1 MSVLKMQRISICA
14 LKKDRKAILEKL
26 QSLGVLEVDIAVGG
40 DAVGGDSV
48 GGDGVGGDGYFRK
61 MDTAGQK
68 AGFERAAAA
77 ADQALDVLERYVPEK
92 KSVFAALEG
101 KLLIGRGQALEIEE
115 NRREILRT
123 AKKICGLDREHAEKL
138 AEAVRI
144 RNSIEG
150 LAPWMSLDVPLKDSA
165 TKRTVLFPG
174 TMPGGTT
181 LDSICEVI
189 AEKAP
194 DAAGADIRIISSE
207 QSMVYLAVVC
217 LKEDAAAVEDALR
230 SAGFARPAQTWEKT
244 PAEEREEL
252 EQQEKTCAAETAE
265 IEEQIRELSEHRTEI
280 KIAADYYRVRADK
293 YEVLGELPQSE
304 RTFVISGYIPQ
315 CEAGHVES
323 WLSERYDCAVDIEDL
338 KEDEEPPVIL
348 KNNPFSM
355 NMEGVVE
362 SYGLPHKGELDPTTI
377 MSFFYV
383 FFFGMMLS
391 DAAYGAIVAVACTV
405 LVRKFPRMSP
415 GMKKSL
421 KLFFYCGLSTLVWG
435 ILFGGYFGNIVDIV
449 SEKFFGTAVTVPAL
463 WFIPLNDPMKLLVFS
478 LLFGVIHLFTG
489 LGIKGYLCLRDG
501 KVMDFFC
508 DVVLWFMLLMGLI
521 LMLLPSDIFASIAQ
535 TQIVFPGWLNTL
547 AGILAAAGAIGIVL
561 MSGRDKKN
569 PALRIALGAYDLY
582 NITGWLSDVLSYS
595 RLLALGLAT
604 GVIASVINQ
613 MGSMLPDNIVGVIFF
628 IVIFL
633 AGHTLNLAINL
644 LGAYVHTN
652 RLQFVEFF
660 GKFYE
665 GGGRP
670 FEPFKEN
677 TKYAD
682 VKEETIP

>member
-1 MSVLKMQRISICA
+1 MAVLKMQRISICA

-26 QSLGVLEVDIAVGG
+26 QSMGVLEVNHVIDE
-40 DAVGGDSV
+40 DED
-48 GGDGVGGDGYFRK
+48 FKK
-61 MDTAGQK
+61 MDTAGQRM
-68 AGFERAAAA
+68 GFEKAAASV
-77 ADQALDVLERYVPEK
+77 DQALAILEKYIPED

-101 KLLIGRGQALEIEE
+101 KRLVEPEE
-115 NRREILRT
+115 ERRVQEERRELLKT
-123 AKKICGLDREHAEKL
+123 AKTIHDLDREYAEQVVNITKL
-138 AEAVRI
+138 
-144 RNSIEG
+144 RNSIESLKPW
-150 LAPWMSLDVPLKDSA
+150 LALDVPLKPAD
-165 TKRTVLFPG
+165 TKRVGMFLG

-181 LDSICEVI
+181 AESVYGIL
-189 AEKAP
+189 AEKASE
-194 DAAGADIRIISSE
+194 AEADVHLISSE
-207 QSMVYLAVVC
+207 QSMVYLAVLC
-217 LKEDAAAVEDALR
+217 LKEDMPSVEDALR
-230 SAGFARPAQTWEKT
+230 SAGFARPSQTWDTVPAVQKEK
-244 PAEEREEL
+244 L
-252 EQQEKTCAAETAE
+252 EQQIADCQDKISEIKKDIEGLSKQREK
-265 IEEQIRELSEHRTEI
+265 L

-293 YEVLGELPQSE
+293 YAVLGDLPQSE
-304 RTFVISGYIPQ
+304 RTFVISGYIPK
-315 CEAGHVES
+315 CEAPHVADY
-323 WLSERYDCAVDIEDL
+323 LAARYDCMVDVEEL
-338 KEDEEPPVIL
+338 KEDEEAPVIL

-355 NMEGVVE
+355 NMEGIVE

-377 MSFFYV
+377 MSFFYI

-391 DAAYGAIVAVACTV
+391 DAAYGAIVSIVCGI
-405 LVRKFPRMSP
+405 LVWKFPRMSDS
-415 GMKKSL
+415 MKKSL

-478 LLFGVIHLFTG
+478 LLFGVIHLFVG

-501 KVMDFFC
+501 KAMDFFC
-508 DVVLWFMLLMGLI
+508 DVVLWFLLLVGLI
-521 LMLLPSDIFASIAQ
+521 FMLLPSDIFASIAQ
-535 TQIVFPGWLNTL
+535 TNIVFLGWLNTAAKVL
-547 AGILAAAGAIGIVL
+547 AVIGASGIVL
-561 MSGRDKKN
+561 MSGRENKN

-582 NITGWLSDVLSYS
+582 NITGWLSDALSYS

-613 MGSMLPDNIVGVIFF
+613 MGSMLPNNVVGVIFF
-628 IVIFL
+628 IVIFIV
-633 AGHTLNLAINL
+633 GHALNLAINL

-670 FEPFKEN
+670 FAPFKEN

-682 VKEETIP
+682 VKEETIL

>member
-1 MSVLKMQRISICA
+1 MAVLKMQRISICA

-26 QSLGVLEVDIAVGG
+26 QSLGVLQVDHIL
-40 DAVGGDSV
+40 DEDK
-48 GGDGVGGDGYFRK
+48 DFKK

-68 AGFERAAAA
+68 AGFEKAASS
-77 ADQALDVLERYVPEK
+77 ADQALEILGKYIPES
-92 KSVFAALEG
+92 KSMFAALEG
-101 KLLIGRGQALEIEE
+101 KKLIEPEREQQIQEKRQELLKAAKEIYD
-115 NRREILRT
+115 
-123 AKKICGLDREHAEKL
+123 LDRERAEQL
-138 AEAVRI
+138 AGI
-144 RNSIEG
+144 TKIQNSIESLTPW
-150 LAPWMSLDVPLKDSA
+150 LALDVPFRAAD
-165 TKRTVLFPG
+165 TKRTSVFLG

-181 LDSICEVI
+181 VESVYGVL
-189 AEKAP
+189 AEKASETE
-194 DAAGADIRIISSE
+194 GADVHLISAE
-207 QSMVYLAVVC
+207 QSMTYLAIIC
-217 LKEDAAAVEDALR
+217 MKEDVPAVEEALR
-230 SAGFARPAQTWEKT
+230 SAGFARPSQTWGAV
-244 PAEEREEL
+244 PAVQRQKL
-252 EQQEKTCAAETAE
+252 EQEIADCRDNIAE
-265 IEEQIRELSEHRTEI
+265 IEAKIAGYSAIREDL
-280 KIAADYYRVRADK
+280 KIVADYYRIRADK
-293 YEVLGELPQSE
+293 YAVLGQIPQSE
-304 RTFVISGYIPQ
+304 RTFVISGYIPE
-315 CEAGHVES
+315 CEVSYVTEYLKNS
-323 WLSERYDCAVDIEDL
+323 YDCAVDVEEL

-348 KNNPFSM
+348 KNNPFSTS
-355 NMEGVVE
+355 MEGIVE

-391 DAAYGAIVAVACTV
+391 DAAYGAIVAVVCGV
-405 LVRKFPRMSP
+405 LVWKFPRMSE

-449 SEKFFGTAVTVPAL
+449 SQKFFGTTVTVPAL

-478 LLFGVIHLFTG
+478 LLFGVIHLFVG
-489 LGIKGYLCLRDG
+489 LGIKGWMCLRDG

-508 DVVLWFMLLMGLI
+508 DVVLWFMLLVGLI
-521 LMLLPSDIFASIAQ
+521 LMLLPSSIFASIAQ
-535 TQIVFPGWLNTL
+535 TNIVFPEWVNML
-547 AGILAAAGAIGIVL
+547 ARILAAAGALGIVF
-561 MSGRDKKN
+561 MSGREKKN

-613 MGSMLPDNIVGVIFF
+613 MGSMLPNNVVGVIFF
-628 IVIFL
+628 IVIFVV
-633 AGHTLNLAINL
+633 GHALNLAINL

-670 FEPFKEN
+670 FAPFKQN
-677 TKYAD
+677 TKYTD
-682 VKEETIP
+682 VKEETLS

>member
-1 MSVLKMQRISICA
+1 MAVLKMQRISICA

-26 QSLGVLEVDIAVGG
+26 QSLGVLEVAPVMDE
-40 DAVGGDSV
+40 DP
-48 GGDGVGGDGYFRK
+48 YFRK
-61 MDTAGQK
+61 TDTVGQR

-77 ADQALDVLERYVPEK
+77 ADQALEILERYAPEE
-92 KSVFAALEG
+92 KSMFAALEG
-101 KLLIGRGQALEIEE
+101 KLLIDPSRERQVREK
-115 NRREILRT
+115 RRELLKT
-123 AKKICGLDREHAEKL
+123 AKEVYDLDREHAEQL
-138 AEAVRI
+138 AAVTRM
-144 RNSIEG
+144 RNSIESLTPW
-150 LAPWMSLDVPLKDSA
+150 LALGMPLKPSA
-165 TKRTVLFPG
+165 TKRTVMFPG

-181 LDSICEVI
+181 LESVYERL

-194 DAAGADIRIISSE
+194 DVECVDVHLISAE
-207 QSMVYLAVVC
+207 QSMTYLAVIC
-217 LKEDAAAVEDALR
+217 LREDAQAVEEALR
-230 SAGFARPAQTWEKT
+230 SAGFARPSQTWAKSPSEEKEQLEGQIEDSR
-244 PAEEREEL
+244 AETARIERRLAELAEYREEL
-252 EQQEKTCAAETAE
+252 
-265 IEEQIRELSEHRTEI
+265 
-280 KIAADYYRVRADK
+280 KIVADYYRVRAEK
-293 YEVLGELPQSE
+293 YAVLGDLPQSE

-315 CEAGHVES
+315 CEATHVEKC
-323 WLSERYDCAVDIEDL
+323 LTERYDCMVDIEEL

-355 NMEGVVE
+355 SMEGVVE

-391 DAAYGAIVAVACTV
+391 DAAYGAIVAVVCGA
-405 LVRKFPRMSP
+405 LVWKFPRMSE

-421 KLFFYCGLSTLVWG
+421 KLSFYCGLSTLVWG
-435 ILFGGYFGNIVDIV
+435 ILFGGYFGNIVDVV
-449 SEKFFGTAVTVPAL
+449 SEKFFGTAVSVPAL

-489 LGIKGYLCLRDG
+489 LGIKGYLCLKDG

-508 DVVLWFMLLMGLI
+508 DVALWFMLLVGLI

-535 TQIVFPGWLNTL
+535 TKIVFPGWLDTL
-547 AGILAAAGAIGIVL
+547 AAVLAAAGAIGIVL
-561 MSGRDKKN
+561 MSGRSSRN

-613 MGSMLPDNIVGVIFF
+613 MGSMLPNNIVGVVFF
-628 IVIFL
+628 VVIFI

-682 VKEETIP
+682 VKEETIS

>member
-1 MSVLKMQRISICA
+1 MAVLKMQRISICA

-26 QSLGVLEVDIAVGG
+26 QSMGVLEVNHVIDE
-40 DAVGGDSV
+40 DED
-48 GGDGVGGDGYFRK
+48 FKK
-61 MDTAGQK
+61 MDTAGQRM
-68 AGFERAAAA
+68 GFEKAAASV
-77 ADQALDVLERYVPEK
+77 DQALAILEKYIPED

-101 KLLIGRGQALEIEE
+101 KRLVEPEE
-115 NRREILRT
+115 ERRVQEERRELLRT
-123 AKKICGLDREHAEKL
+123 AKTIHDLDREYAEQVVNITKL
-138 AEAVRI
+138 
-144 RNSIEG
+144 RNSIESLKPW
-150 LAPWMSLDVPLKDSA
+150 LALDVPLKPAD
-165 TKRTVLFPG
+165 TKRVGMFLG

-181 LDSICEVI
+181 AESVYGIL
-189 AEKAP
+189 AEKASE
-194 DAAGADIRIISSE
+194 AEADVHLISSE
-207 QSMVYLAVVC
+207 QSMVYLAVLC
-217 LKEDAAAVEDALR
+217 LKEDMPSVEDALR
-230 SAGFARPAQTWEKT
+230 SAGFARPSQTWDTVPAVQKEK
-244 PAEEREEL
+244 L
-252 EQQEKTCAAETAE
+252 EQQIADCQDKISEIKKDIEGLSKQREK
-265 IEEQIRELSEHRTEI
+265 L

-293 YEVLGELPQSE
+293 YAVLGDLPQSE
-304 RTFVISGYIPQ
+304 RTFVISGYIPK
-315 CEAGHVES
+315 CEAPHVADY
-323 WLSERYDCAVDIEDL
+323 LAARYDCMVDVEEL
-338 KEDEEPPVIL
+338 KEDEEAPVIL

-355 NMEGVVE
+355 NMEGIVE

-377 MSFFYV
+377 MSFFYI

-391 DAAYGAIVAVACTV
+391 DAAYGAIVSIVCGI
-405 LVRKFPRMSP
+405 LVWKFPRMSDS
-415 GMKKSL
+415 MKKSL

-478 LLFGVIHLFTG
+478 LLFGVIHLFVG

-501 KVMDFFC
+501 KAMDFFC
-508 DVVLWFMLLMGLI
+508 DVVLWFLLLVGLI
-521 LMLLPSDIFASIAQ
+521 FMLLPSDIFASIAQ
-535 TQIVFPGWLNTL
+535 TNIVFPGWLNTAAKVL
-547 AGILAAAGAIGIVL
+547 AVIGASGIVL
-561 MSGRDKKN
+561 MSGRENKN

-582 NITGWLSDVLSYS
+582 NITGWLSDALSYS

-613 MGSMLPDNIVGVIFF
+613 MGSMLPNNVVGVIFF
-628 IVIFL
+628 IVIFIV
-633 AGHTLNLAINL
+633 GHALNLAINL

-670 FEPFKEN
+670 FAPFKEN

-682 VKEETIP
+682 VKEETIL